1 MKLNLLLF
9 VCFRLVVST
18 PLGFT
23 RMFSVIG
30 QLVVKPQFMENLEE
44 EYHLAKFEEDDLL
57 RKMQG

>member
-1 MKLNLLLF
+1 MCVFLPL
-9 VCFRLVVST
+9 VST

-30 QLVVKPQFMENLEE
+30 ELVVKPQFMENLDE

-57 RKMQG
+57 RKIKGVFR